1 MQQTETYKSVLPS
14 SILSRYEVMET
25 GSAAKIIEA
34 VCPEELKEILEVLD
48 NFKLTS
54 ELLLSPGGN
63 KGPVPTLIDST
74 LHEKG
79 WIEARVDLEKKVY
92 FFEGHNTSKTAENEE
107 CPDNLVSRIY
117 QKGYAIDNVK
127 GRLAADIEWN
137 PKDGNLDRD
146 FAAYRAWFDE
156 GIIVAAILIT
166 RLHDSTKDL
175 TREIWADFISRNPQH
190 ADKKQPVDYRTTT
203 TANYEKAVQRILR
216 GDLGTCPILMFGIGE
231 GAWDEILWTGNV
243 LKWDKEG
250 RKLVPCPHKFE
261 VDSSKSSKVTYS
273 VQNI

>member
-1 MQQTETYKSVLPS
+1 MQETMTYQEVLPE
-14 SILSRYEVMET
+14 SILSKYEIMET

-34 VCPEELKEILEVLD
+34 VCPSELAEIIAVL
-48 NFKLTS
+48 NEFELTAD
-54 ELLLSPGGN
+54 LLLSPGGN
-63 KGPVPTLIDST
+63 KGPVPTLIDGA
-74 LHEKG
+74 LHKLG

-92 FFEGHNTSKTAENEE
+92 FFQGHNTSLTAEDNDMPE
-107 CPDNLVSRIY
+107 NLVSRIY
-117 QKGYAIDNVK
+117 QRGYAIDNVK

-175 TREIWADFISRNPQH
+175 TRGIWADYIESHPEH

-231 GAWDEILWTGNV
+231 KAWNKIPWTGNALRWNKDTRELECV
-243 LKWDKEG
+243 PLK
-250 RKLVPCPHKFE
+250 LE
-261 VDSSKSSKVTYS
+261 VDPSKKSQIQHHFIS
-273 VQNI
+273 I